1 MPFKDDFISTLRN
14 VGVLPVSET
23 NEGITDRE
31 FMNIREASMA
41 ELKKEKQMMKKKTDL
56 IDE

>member
-23 NEGITDRE
+23 KEGITDRE